1 MLPLNLKPVLNR
13 ALGATIATLLWVPCL
28 GMTTALGQVPPLLPP
43 LAEPESGADLGKAD
57 LGVDE
62 QLWGQNGFD
71 RDWSVLMQAV
81 NHSLT
86 YLRSAKARDDY
97 QALAPQLGPLGIDRE
112 RVLRSVQ
119 RFRQLLLTAPSP
131 QALQRQVQAEFD
143 FYPST
148 GTDGQG
154 RVHFTA
160 YFEPTYAASR
170 QPSAAY
176 PYPLY
181 RRPPDLETWPTPH
194 PPRLALEGSDG
205 LQGAEGPLRGLEL
218 VWLADRL
225 EAYLIQVQGSARLH
239 LTDGSGM
246 GVGYDGRTDYPYRS
260 IGRALV
266 EDGHFSAEELTL
278 PKVIAYFREHPED
291 LDRYLPQNDRFIF
304 FKETTGTPAT
314 GSIGVPVLP
323 ERSIATDKTL
333 MPPGALLLMHLEL
346 PYATASGDYQ
356 SRPVSRYALN
366 QDTGGAIQGPGRAD
380 IFLGTGTIAG
390 ERAGRVNSDGQ
401 LYYLFLKPTLKN

>member
-1 MLPLNLKPVLNR
+1 MPFNLKSDLHPTI
-13 ALGATIATLLWVPCL
+13 GATIATLLWIPYL
-28 GMTTALGQVPPLLPP
+28 GIATALGQVSPLQLST
-43 LAEPESGADLGKAD
+43 AEPDSS

-62 QLWGQNGFD
+62 QLWGHNGFD
-71 RDWSVLMQAV
+71 RDWSVLMQSV
-81 NHSLT
+81 NHSLS
-86 YLRSAKARDDY
+86 YLRSSKAIEDY
-97 QALAPQLGPLGIDRE
+97 KTLAPHLAPLGIDRD

-119 RFRQLLLTAPSP
+119 RFRHLLLTAPSP
-131 QALQRQVQAEFD
+131 QALQRQIQAEFD
-143 FYPST
+143 FYQST

-194 PPRLALEGSDG
+194 PPRLALEGANG
-205 LQGAEGPLRGLEL
+205 LQGAQGPLDGLEL

-239 LTDGSGM
+239 LTDGSVM

-278 PKVIAYFREHPED
+278 PKVIAYFRQHPED
-291 LDRYLPQNDRFIF
+291 LDRYIPQNDRFIF

-323 ERSIATDKTL
+323 ERSIATDKSL
-333 MPPGALLLMHLEL
+333 MPPGALVLMHLEL
-346 PYATASGDYQ
+346 PYPAETPGEYQ
-356 SRPVSRYALN
+356 FRQISRYALN

-390 ERAGRVNSDGQ
+390 ERAGRVNSNGQ
-401 LYYLFLKPTLKN
+401 LYYLLLK

>member
-1 MLPLNLKPVLNR
+1 MLPLNRKPALNP
-13 ALGATIATLLWVPCL
+13 ALGATIATLLWIPCL
-28 GMTTALGQVPPLLPP
+28 GIATALGQVPPLQLSIPSDP
-43 LAEPESGADLGKAD
+43 SLSP

-62 QLWGQNGFD
+62 QLWGENGFD
-71 RDWSVLMQAV
+71 RDRSVLMQSV

-86 YLRSAKARDDY
+86 YLRSPKAIEDY
-97 QALAPQLGPLGIDRE
+97 KTLAPQLAPLGINHDR
-112 RVLRSVQ
+112 VFRSVQ
-119 RFRQLLLTAPSP
+119 RFRHLLLTAPSP

-143 FYPST
+143 FYQST

-181 RRPPDLETWPTPH
+181 RRPPDLDTWPTPH
-194 PPRLALEGSDG
+194 PSRLALEGSDG
-205 LQGAEGPLRGLEL
+205 LQGSQGPLRGLEL
-218 VWLADRL
+218 VWLRDRL
-225 EAYLIQVQGSARLH
+225 EAYLIQIQGSARLH
-239 LTDGSGM
+239 LTDGSVM

-278 PKVIAYFREHPED
+278 PKVMAYFREHPQD

-333 MPPGALLLMHLEL
+333 MPPGALVLMHLEL
-346 PYATASGDYQ
+346 PYPHDAADSAGEYQ
-356 SRPVSRYALN
+356 FRSVSRYALN

-401 LYYLFLKPTLKN
+401 LYYLLLKPKS